1 MMRKYDRCEV
11 SGCTMRAMPSNDR
24 PARLSR
30 TGRLAVPLRGMAALA
45 ATILATGIAVSAAT
59 ADQGAPPA
67 GILTPPGV
75 TVAPPGQ
82 PNPVPDD
89 IDARQDPS
97 GTDQDGGA
105 AARPQP
111 DVGGGCPYRGRRLEL
126 IV

>member
-1 MMRKYDRCEV
+1 MLRRYDRCGI
-11 SGCTMRAMPSNDR
+11 SGCASRAMPVRDR
-24 PARLSR
+24 SAPLSKSGR
-30 TGRLAVPLRGMAALA
+30 TFVPFRAIVALA
-45 ATILATGIAVSAAT
+45 ATVLTSGIAQSAAA

-67 GILTPPGV
+67 DIVEPPGV
-75 TVAPPGQ
+75 IVAPPGQ
-82 PNPVPDD
+82 TSPSPDD
-89 IDARQDPS
+89 IDTRQDPS